1 MKEKR
6 KQKNGRGYGSFREV
20 KDKIEGEME
29 IRPPTHTRKYP
40 YIIRLGIYLRKVAV
54 LVYGS
59 KLFNKEHTNI
69 LNTNGFIVVF

>member
-29 IRPPTHTRKYP
+29 IRPPTHTH
-40 YIIRLGIYLRKVAV
+40 A
-54 LVYGS
+54 
-59 KLFNKEHTNI
+59 NI
-69 LNTNGFIVVF
+69 LILSDLVFI